1 MIDID
6 DPRLTAL
13 TIPLDA
19 TVVRAPNKFHL
30 GMVWAYMVFPD
41 DPAMRR
47 RSLALAAA
55 EYAADRMEAG
65 LLSREKTKRLVR
77 QAIEVISPEDLQEKS
92 AARILKGASSGL
104 TVYNACPRASRAPT
118 RKSPVMKNIM
128 REITAVLST
137 QVGENNDSRKMYDDA
152 WNYKHFR
159 SVAHFWAAY
168 LLLEEVDELKD
179 DVPCSLGSLPHF
191 LSLSENF
198 LQLAASTKHAAGT
211 VLQKDKCFRLSD
223 DIATLLPAGSLFVT
237 NGSTVAE

>member
-1 MIDID
+1 MIEID

-41 DPAMRR
+41 DPEMRR

-55 EYAADRMEAG
+55 EHAADLMEAG
-65 LLSREKTKRLVR
+65 LLSKEKTKRLVR

-92 AARILKGASSGL
+92 AARILTGASAGL
-104 TVYNACPRASRAPT
+104 TVYNACPRASSAPT

-128 REITAVLST
+128 REITAALST
-137 QVGENNDSRKMYDDA
+137 QVGANNDSRKMYDDA

-168 LLLEEVDELKD
+168 LLLEEVELKD
-179 DVPCSLGSLPHF
+179 DDPCSLGSLPQF

-223 DIATLLPAGSLFVT
+223 EIASLLPVGSLVIT
-237 NGSTVAE
+237 DGSA